1 MSGRTEI
8 SPDVSLARLSRQSQA
23 AVRGVNTMLL
33 DLERNETRKI
43 ANAIA
48 ALEHSI
54 PAIGDAFG
62 DDDAYTLVARAALGM
77 LYDVYDSHTTEADR
91 EAHKAFSMNIIR
103 DALEGAWT
111 HVNRITILPRIS
123 RRCARPSLRSRQRKM
138 RRTSSPTC

>member
-1 MSGRTEI
+1 MRRINRYAVVAAGSVALALALYLLSALPECSGPGQHCARPADARGAAMSGRTEI
-8 SPDVSLARLSRQSQA
+8 SPDVSLARLSGQSQA

-43 ANAIA
+43 ANAID

-62 DDDAYTLVARAALGM
+62 DDDAYTLLARAALGT

-91 EAHKAFSMNIIR
+91 EAHKAF
-103 DALEGAWT
+103 
-111 HVNRITILPRIS
+111 
-123 RRCARPSLRSRQRKM
+123 
-138 RRTSSPTC
+138 